1 MGKREVLAAI
11 CSKHYKKKTSVIIN
25 TSRGGVVN
33 EKDLN
38 EISTIDKNGINIHKS
53 ELGQLGGLISDINLR
68 YDKNNNQWAIILLDT
83 QFGNIQVYIFHNTY
97 IKYIDYIK
105 KDLAIFIKGSI
116 SAQTDDYCVTQ
127 LIANK
132 IFPLANIR
140 KRLITKVNIRFTF
153 NAADS
158 EALNMLYEV
167 CTASPGNCNII
178 LHMLTSTHRAQ
189 KILIN
194 KHKINS
200 NGDTLE
206 DLRKLFGN
214 KNVWIS

>member
-1 MGKREVLAAI
+1 M
-11 CSKHYKKKTSVIIN
+11 
-25 TSRGGVVN
+25 
-33 EKDLN
+33 
-38 EISTIDKNGINIHKS
+38 
-53 ELGQLGGLISDINLR
+53 
-68 YDKNNNQWAIILLDT
+68 
-83 QFGNIQVYIFHNTY
+83 
-97 IKYIDYIK
+97 
-105 KDLAIFIKGSI
+105 
-116 SAQTDDYCVTQ
+116 

-140 KRLITKVNIRFTF
+140 KRLITKVNIRFIF

-158 EALNMLYEV
+158 ESLNMLYEV

-178 LHMLTSTHRAQ
+178 LHMLTSTNRPQ